1 MLELKNP
8 PPQGH
13 HAGVQFYNFTMR
25 IHGNVFDSSPGA
37 QGYFEMPKACHYERN
52 HSVLAMFNASRGEVE
67 FTILNTHSDKIFCPR
82 PDKKED
88 ALVDRCAGAASCYQV
103 SGEWLSVVSR
113 FAEHGRD

>member
-25 IHGNVFDSSPGA
+25 IHGNVFDNSPGA

-52 HSVLAMFNASRGEVE
+52 HSVLAMFNASRGQV
-67 FTILNTHSDKIFCPR
+67 HSQHTQRQNLLSAGDKTAR
-82 PDKKED
+82 PN
-88 ALVDRCAGAASCYQV
+88 AG
-103 SGEWLSVVSR
+103 
-113 FAEHGRD
+113 